1 MFDQGDDYL
10 AAELK
15 SITDHRYLSGVLE
28 LQVEYTDGE
37 LSFHPIDMVK
47 NEDPHAVANYIINND
62 LGKECN
68 KIHNRWA
75 RLFLRSLRRTLR
87 RLCQSDIL
95 GFEATTFNPVPSNKK
110 RRSRRY
116 AKAAKITKEAGNA
129 GSGQRRK
136 RAFKFGI
143 EVPKTWADILR
154 LDAAAGNT
162 KWQAAV
168 HKEVAA
174 LIHHRCFDFH
184 SPDFKPPTG
193 FQYVRLNLVYDVK
206 ADSTY
211 KARLVC
217 DGSRVDPK
225 GLSTRATVVKGVS
238 VRLLDLIADSQNLS
252 VLTGDIGNA
261 FIQAHTKEKIFT
273 RCGSEFGSMEGSIA
287 IIVRALYGL
296 TTSAERF
303 RTMLADFLRT
313 LGFTPSRFDRD
324 VWMRL
329 RNDSTGYDYICTHVD
344 DFKIVAKNPTSW
356 VDRIAAIFLV
366 KEHGPRSYYL
376 GNDYTYHDG
385 QDIWTYGVQTYATEA
400 VAKVERLYG
409 TLPKEST
416 PLPVGDCHPEL
427 DTSSLLDLDDHR
439 IFQMLL
445 GMLQW
450 MVTIGKPELCQL
462 VSCLNRFGA
471 CPREAHLD
479 LAVRS
484 FGYIKTTLHKQIAI
498 DSRPMDFNRA
508 QPDFEKLRPDF
519 LKDYPDAKEEMDPG
533 FPQSFGPVLQT
544 TILVDSD
551 HAHDLKTRRSLTG
564 LIGFVGSTPVI
575 WLSKRQGSIASS
587 TYAAEFSALRTAT
600 EEAQSLRYMLRC
612 LGCNIPCDGSS
623 PTRIFGDNLSVILNS
638 QNPAADLSKKH
649 VAISFHVVRE
659 AVAAGIIEPYW
670 LKGKYNTPDIMTK
683 QIPVTEFK
691 IHCDY
696 IYWRPDFHLHSENRL
711 DDSYMPV

>member
-1 MFDQGDDYL
+1 
-10 AAELK
+10 
-15 SITDHRYLSGVLE
+15 
-28 LQVEYTDGE
+28 
-37 LSFHPIDMVK
+37 
-47 NEDPHAVANYIINND
+47 
-62 LGKECN
+62 
-68 KIHNRWA
+68 
-75 RLFLRSLRRTLR
+75 
-87 RLCQSDIL
+87 
-95 GFEATTFNPVPSNKK
+95 
-110 RRSRRY
+110 
-116 AKAAKITKEAGNA
+116 
-129 GSGQRRK
+129 
-136 RAFKFGI
+136 
-143 EVPKTWADILR
+143 
-154 LDAAAGNT
+154 
-162 KWQAAV
+162 
-168 HKEVAA
+168 
-174 LIHHRCFDFH
+174 
-184 SPDFKPPTG
+184 
-193 FQYVRLNLVYDVK
+193 
-206 ADSTY
+206 
-211 KARLVC
+211 
-217 DGSRVDPK
+217 
-225 GLSTRATVVKGVS
+225 
-238 VRLLDLIADSQNLS
+238 
-252 VLTGDIGNA
+252 
-261 FIQAHTKEKIFT
+261 
-273 RCGSEFGSMEGSIA
+273 
-287 IIVRALYGL
+287 
-296 TTSAERF
+296 
-303 RTMLADFLRT
+303 
-313 LGFTPSRFDRD
+313 
-324 VWMRL
+324 MRL
-329 RNDSTGYDYICTHVD
+329 RDDSTGYDYICTHVD

-356 VDRIAAIFLV
+356 VDCIAAIFLV

-533 FPQSFGPVLQT
+533 FPKSFGPVLQT

-564 LIGFVGSTPVI
+564 LTGFVGSTPVI

-587 TYAAEFSALRTAT
+587 IYAAEFSALRTAT